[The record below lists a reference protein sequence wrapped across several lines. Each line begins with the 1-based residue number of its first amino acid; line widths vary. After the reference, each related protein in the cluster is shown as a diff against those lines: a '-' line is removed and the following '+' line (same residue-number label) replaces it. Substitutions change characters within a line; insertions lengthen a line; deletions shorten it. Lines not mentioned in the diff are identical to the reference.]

1 MKQINCN
8 MIQDLLPLYQE
19 GLVSGQ
25 TKKEIDEH
33 LQRCPQCRAVQE
45 KNQQELFHQTDLLS
59 NTNSKEKSALVLLKK
74 IQKSQNSTWYFTV
87 ILSMLVADYLS
98 LLYQGWIG
106 FVPCLILIPFLL
118 TLLFHRYKAI
128 LIFGALEFLMVSTVQ
143 THLILGLIGLP
154 FFLFCAGS
162 GIMLAKQIQLWRKK
176 GLE

>member
-1 MKQINCN
+1 MGIHRPNE
-8 MIQDLLPLYQE
+8 Y
-19 GLVSGQ
+19 
-25 TKKEIDEH
+25 
-33 LQRCPQCRAVQE
+33 
-45 KNQQELFHQTDLLS
+45 LS
-59 NTNSKEKSALVLLKK
+59 SILKMENREDVYKRQLLKK

-128 LIFGALEFLMVSTVQ
+128 LIFGALEFLMVSMVQ

-154 FFLFCAGS
+154 FFFFCTGS